1 MLSRCHAHACMQED
15 ALLESVMLAE
25 DCRSHMTGIGN
36 SLAMTSLR
44 ATSFSGCGQGCLR
57 TLLNQQ
63 NL

>member
-1 MLSRCHAHACMQED
+1 MPSPCYAHACMQED

-44 ATSFSGCGQGCLR
+44 A
-57 TLLNQQ
+57 LLPF
-63 NL
+63 LVVDKAALGLC